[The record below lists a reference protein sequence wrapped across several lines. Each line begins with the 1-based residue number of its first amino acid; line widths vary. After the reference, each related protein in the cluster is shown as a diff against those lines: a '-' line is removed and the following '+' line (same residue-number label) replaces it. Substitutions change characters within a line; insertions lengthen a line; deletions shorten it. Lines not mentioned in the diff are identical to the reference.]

1 MKSLSLGLMFA
12 LFALCTAGHAESV
25 YKLKDAAG
33 ETVYSDRPD
42 LPGTTDLGKVELPP
56 GPTAAEQQAAKERL
70 QHMEQESDEMQ
81 QSRMEKEKQ
90 RAIEATKETKDVGN
104 IESVGQD
111 VDYDRRRDNLKVRIP
126 TESPTGGEHPVY
138 QSRPPAHAMPR
149 PSPGAIRR

>member
-1 MKSLSLGLMFA
+1 MFA
-12 LFALCTAGHAESV
+12 LFALSATGHAESV

-56 GPTAAEQQAAKERL
+56 GPTAQEQQAAKERL
-70 QHMEQESDEMQ
+70 QQMEQESDKMQ
-81 QSRMEKEKQ
+81 QSRIEKEKQ
-90 RAIEATKETKDVGN
+90 RAIEATKETKDVGE

-111 VDYDRRRDNLKVRIP
+111 VDYDRRRDNLKARIP

-138 QSRPPAHAMPR
+138 QSRPPVHTMPR
-149 PSPGAIRR
+149 PSRGAIGR

>member
-1 MKSLSLGLMFA
+1 MKSLSLSLMFA
-12 LFALCTAGHAESV
+12 LLALSATGHAESV

-33 ETVYSDRPD
+33 ETVYSDRPN
-42 LPGTTDLGKVELPP
+42 LPGATDVDKVELPP
-56 GPTAAEQQAAKERL
+56 GPTAEEQQAAKARVQQMGL
-70 QHMEQESDEMQ
+70 ESDEMQ

-90 RAIEATKETKDVGN
+90 RAIEAAKDTTDVGE

-111 VDYDRRRDNLKVRIP
+111 VDDDRRRDNLKARIP

-138 QSRPPAHAMPR
+138 QSKPPVHAMPR